1 VYASGL
7 LFGLVGYLAWQA
19 WLVDHVGIFSWL
31 PWGPGILDVFFYTEI
46 LCLAVASVVWSAVE
60 LPLLRRTP
68 PVRCRGRFLP
78 FTHAAALL
86 ALQLLA
92 VLVLGGLASDL
103 TATGLQMATP
113 LGGVAVA
120 GVMSALL
127 FLLRDPDAPAWGLPA
142 PALYAAGALAVG
154 LGLHAAGLP
163 PTVLLMR
170 AALAVAGYVLLTTVV
185 TWSAARSGWSRSEDW
200 PAAWLLAAQT
210 LAAAV
215 VVPLTVWTAVGA
227 EGLADRLTAPLA
239 VALLLPAGVLL
250 AARNADLP
258 RYATL
263 GAGVLALVEV
273 GWALLDPDLPA
284 PWLHR
289 SVMLLV
295 AVALAGFLCGTVLV
309 RVLAAATAWQAC
321 VRRTAVALGG
331 LTGVL
336 LAVVMV
342 QELLR
347 YDPEARTTPLAWP
360 AKLALALTLLGILVN
375 LLYRALT
382 PGRDLLRL
390 SDKGRTAYVYAA
402 EGTLVLLLVH
412 LRLSVPDWIPPIIGQ
427 YWTLVVMGIAF
438 AGVGLSE
445 WFRRRAV
452 PVLAE
457 PLQRTGLFLPV
468 LPLAAFLTRSLA
480 DYREAVGQVVPGMQ
494 PFFRILERLP
504 GHFGMHALV
513 WFLLGLLY
521 TLVAVTRRST
531 PFALLAALACNF
543 GLWVVFAS
551 QEPLSFF
558 LHPQLWLIPL
568 ALILLAAGQLNR
580 QRLTAAQGAGVR
592 YLGVLL
598 IYVASTA
605 DLFLAGLGHSF
616 LMPVILAALCVAGVL
631 AGILLRVRAFLFLG
645 VAFLVLVLFTQI
657 WHAAVDLAQTWVWW
671 ACGVAL
677 GAAILTLF
685 GLFEKRRNDVLRVV
699 EEIRGWQ

>member
-1 VYASGL
+1 
-7 LFGLVGYLAWQA
+7 
-19 WLVDHVGIFSWL
+19 
-31 PWGPGILDVFFYTEI
+31 
-46 LCLAVASVVWSAVE
+46 
-60 LPLLRRTP
+60 
-68 PVRCRGRFLP
+68 
-78 FTHAAALL
+78 
-86 ALQLLA
+86 
-92 VLVLGGLASDL
+92 
-103 TATGLQMATP
+103 
-113 LGGVAVA
+113 
-120 GVMSALL
+120 
-127 FLLRDPDAPAWGLPA
+127 
-142 PALYAAGALAVG
+142 
-154 LGLHAAGLP
+154 
-163 PTVLLMR
+163 
-170 AALAVAGYVLLTTVV
+170 
-185 TWSAARSGWSRSEDW
+185 
-200 PAAWLLAAQT
+200 
-210 LAAAV
+210 
-215 VVPLTVWTAVGA
+215 VPLTVGTAVGA

-250 AARNADLP
+250 VARNTDLP

-273 GWALLDPDLPA
+273 GWALLDPGLPA

-295 AVALAGFLCGTVLV
+295 AVALAGFVCGTVLL
-309 RVLAAATAWQAC
+309 RVLAAATAWAAC
-321 VRRTAVALGG
+321 IRRTAVALGG
-331 LTGVL
+331 LTCVL

-342 QELLR
+342 QELLQ

-360 AKLALALTLLGILVN
+360 AKLVLALTLLGILVH
-375 LLYRALT
+375 LLHRALT

-390 SDKGRTAYVYAA
+390 SEKGRTAYVYAA
-402 EGTLVLLLVH
+402 EVTLVLLLVH
-412 LRLSVPDWIPPIIGQ
+412 IRLSVPDWIPPIIGQ

-445 WFRRRAV
+445 WFRRRAL

-480 DYREAVGQVVPGMQ
+480 EYREAVGQVVPGMQ

-504 GHFGMHALV
+504 GHYGMHALV

-531 PFALLAALACNF
+531 PFALLAALAVNF

-580 QRLTAAQGAGVR
+580 QRLTAAQGAAVR

-605 DLFLAGLGHSF
+605 DLFIAGLGHSF
-616 LMPVILAALCVAGVL
+616 LMPVILAGLCVVGVL

-645 VAFLVLVLFTQI
+645 VAFLVLVIFTQI

-671 ACGVAL
+671 ACGMAL

-699 EEIRGWQ
+699 QEIRGWQ